1 MGKLFVWGWLLVV
14 VATLVG
20 MQAWLFGTKGLP
32 KFIRPA
38 SVAKVSQAVA
48 AQPAANVT
56 KQEAKPDVKP
66 DAKPD
71 AKMVQPESLAQGFII
86 MVTDKTQKANAS
98 SPINMAS
105 SHNGWNPADPKMA
118 LQAQSDQKWRI
129 VWEKPTLDSRIAF
142 KFARGSWDNVEVTG
156 DFKDVDNRLLPLVDI
171 SKIKPGE
178 KPVIELM
185 VENWHDAI
193 PGTAK
198 ASASDRYRAIT
209 VKAGSLKRVE
219 VVGGGGPGASALSRD
234 LLVWLPPGYDAAE
247 NKSKTYPVLYMMD
260 GQHLFEKI
268 DGAPAS
274 WSADEAAAKLIESG
288 KIEPLIIV
296 GIPNA
301 GGLRSQEYLPFEMID
316 KVSPRGGEFVEFL
329 DGEVRARIE
338 RAFRVRTGP
347 ESTGVGGA
355 SLGAIIALE
364 AGVTHPDVY
373 GKVLAESMPLVA
385 KERAAFKHFA
395 AAKNWPLKVAMGM
408 GGKETGKDPGNET
421 ANKQYVATAQAFK
434 ELAQGHGLKED
445 RFRLAID
452 EGAVHNEEA
461 WGKRFGAALEF
472 LFPAVK

>member
-1 MGKLFVWGWLLVV
+1 MGKLFVWGWLIVV

-38 SVAKVSQAVA
+38 PAAKVSETA
-48 AQPAANVT
+48 APQPAGDAAKPKVKEET
-56 KQEAKPDVKP
+56 KPDV
-66 DAKPD
+66 
-71 AKMVQPESLAQGFII
+71 KMVQPESLAQGFIV
-86 MVTDKTQKANAS
+86 MVTDKSQKANAS
-98 SPINMAS
+98 SPIHMPS
-105 SHNGWNPADPKMA
+105 SHNGWNPADPKMQ

-142 KFARGSWDNVEVTG
+142 KFARGSWDNVEVTK
-156 DFKDVDNRLLPLVDI
+156 DFKNVDNRMLPLVDI
-171 SKIKPGE
+171 SKLKAGE
-178 KPVIELM
+178 KPVIELE

-193 PGTAK
+193 PGSAK
-198 ASASDRYRAIT
+198 TSAGDRYRAIT

-219 VVGGGGPGASALSRD
+219 VVGGGGPGANSLSRD

-247 NKSKTYPVLYMMD
+247 NKGKTYPVLYMMD

-274 WSADEAAAKLIESG
+274 WSADETAAKLIAEG

-316 KVSPRGGEFVEFL
+316 KVSPSGGEFVEFMNS
-329 DGEVRARIE
+329 EVRPRIE

-355 SLGAIIALE
+355 SLGAIIAME
-364 AGVTHPDVY
+364 AGVSHPEVF
-373 GKVLAESMPLVA
+373 GKVLAESMPLIA

-395 AAKNWPLKVAMGM
+395 GAKNWPLKVVFGM
-408 GGKETGKDPGNET
+408 GGKETGKEAASES

-434 ELAQGHGLKED
+434 ELAQGKGLKQD
-445 RFRLAID
+445 RFRLTID
-452 EGAVHNEEA
+452 EGAAHNEEA
-461 WGKRFGAALEF
+461 WGKRFGGALEF
-472 LFPAVK
+472 LFPAK